1 MNTELKTPDAAH
13 HSWVDRMPGPVRP
26 YLRLMRADRPVGV
39 WLLFIP
45 CLWGLLVARPFGTD
59 AGLFYFY
66 SFLMLVG
73 AFVMRSAGCIYND
86 IVDRDIDAK
95 VARTANRPLAAGI
108 ISIRSAWGLLIGLSL
123 TGLAVLI
130 QFNGVAILTGAASL
144 VLVAIYP
151 FMKRITWWPQ
161 AWLGLTFNWGVLVGA
176 AAISGSISLP
186 ALLLYAGGLFWT
198 LGYDTI
204 YAHQDREDDALVG
217 VKSTARRL
225 GSGTRKAVGLFYTL
239 TILLASAALITA
251 GAGVWTLLLAP
262 AAVHFGWQV
271 VQLDIDDGDKCLR
284 LFKSNTQAGL
294 LIALACLA
302 A

>member
-1 MNTELKTPDAAH
+1 MTTELKTPDAVPN
-13 HSWVDRMPGPVRP
+13 SWVDHMPDSVRP
-26 YLRLMRADRPVGV
+26 YLRLMRVDRPIGI

-59 AGLFYFY
+59 AGLFYVY
-66 SFLMLVG
+66 SLLMLTG
-73 AFVMRSAGCIYND
+73 SFAMRSAGCIYND

-95 VARTANRPLAAGI
+95 VERTANRPLAAGI
-108 ISIRSAWGLLIGLSL
+108 VSLRSAWGLLIGLSL
-123 TGLAVLI
+123 VGLAVLV
-130 QFNGVAILTGAASL
+130 QFNGVAILTGVASL
-144 VLVAIYP
+144 ILVAIYP

-176 AAISGSISLP
+176 AAISESIPLP
-186 ALLLYAGGLFWT
+186 AMLMYASGLFWT

-225 GSGTRKAVGLFYTL
+225 GSGTRKAVALFYTL
-239 TILLASAALITA
+239 TILLASAALLAA
-251 GAGVWTLLLAP
+251 GAGIWTLLLAP
-262 AAVHFGWQV
+262 AAAHFGWQV
-271 VQLDIDDGDKCLR
+271 MQLDIDDGEKCLR

-294 LIALACLA
+294 LIAFACLA